1 MKRPTK
7 AKTPRIMKVRMVRM
21 DLLVSLWDIK
31 IFYNKGGG
39 KEGLLGICMMGEIGE
54 EYQKNGSVNC

>member
-39 KEGLLGICMMGEIGE
+39 IEGLLWICMMGEIGE

>member
-31 IFYNKGGG
+31 IFYNKGGWNRG
-39 KEGLLGICMMGEIGE
+39 FTWDLYDGR
-54 EYQKNGSVNC
+54 NR